1 MRTPSPFLLILPQ
14 NIETLT
20 VKWSCSLFLLFSIR
34 WLLVMIISAV
44 AVAICHLPTVQ
55 LCQMCRCLAVFI
67 LSFNQAG
74 PVHCTQTHMH
84 NFALCVD
91 ARKTTTTTTSA
102 TLTMLHTKRYMHR
115 KWTKRRKVKMG
126 KRENTCRFECPFQRQ
141 WQHL

>member
-20 VKWSCSLFLLFSIR
+20 VKWSCSLFFLFFIR

-67 LSFNQAG
+67 PSFNQAG
-74 PVHCTQTHMH
+74 SRVHCTHTCITLHC
-84 NFALCVD
+84 ALMRAKQQQQQHLQHQLCYI
-91 ARKTTTTTTSA
+91 
-102 TLTMLHTKRYMHR
+102 KRYMHR

-126 KRENTCRFECPFQRQ
+126 KRK
-141 WQHL
+141 HL